1 MPAPGTV
8 AAVTDRNPRAGGL
21 APDEQEI
28 DLARHWWLV
37 VARWWLVAAAVAVGI
52 VVGLL
57 VSLGGGTVYQARATV
72 YLGQPLSPSGSSQ
85 VQGLQTNPS
94 TVNQVVKSRSVV
106 ASVAGRVGV
115 PADRLRAGVSSK
127 PVSGAVAR
135 LGQTPLVEV
144 VVRGPWRRQSAD
156 AANLLA
162 DAVVERVSGYADAK
176 IAQFSV
182 LLESVDVQIE
192 QAEDAVARYRA
203 ALEDDAAPALS
214 ATDRLVL
221 VGLLDGAEQRRGQLV
236 QLRTQTQLSL
246 TLANE
251 VERGQVVTRASATKV
266 DARSPRISIIVGAV
280 IGLVAG
286 VALALLWEPVL
297 RRTRGTAEV

>member
-1 MPAPGTV
+1 MS
-8 AAVTDRNPRAGGL
+8 DRNPGASGL

-28 DLARHWWLV
+28 DLARHWWAI
-37 VARWWLVAAAVAVGI
+37 VARWWLVAAAVVLGI

-72 YLGQPLSPSGSSQ
+72 YLGQPLSPSGTSQ

-94 TVNQVVKSRSVV
+94 TVNQVIKSRSVV
-106 ASVAGRVGV
+106 ASVADRVDV

-127 PVSGAVAR
+127 PVTGAVAK

-176 IAQFSV
+176 IAQLSA
-182 LLESVDVQIE
+182 LLQSIDVQLE
-192 QAEDAVARYRA
+192 QSEDSVARYRA
-203 ALEDDAAPALS
+203 ALEDDAALS

-246 TLANE
+246 TLASE

-266 DARSPRISIIVGAV
+266 DARSPRTSIAVGAV
-280 IGLVAG
+280 IGLIAG
-286 VALALLWEPVL
+286 IALALLWEPVVSRV
-297 RRTRGTAEV
+297 RRKAAA